1 MRPTFRFL
9 SAPPVIRLVDA
20 SFRQNSTGPL
30 LFRNL
35 NFELPSNS
43 VETWAL
49 LGGASEER
57 GKLLNILR
65 GSYQAFPPSSRS
77 FPLLSSPE
85 IAQKDPRLRSP
96 HHAIQYVGF
105 DAERGAA
112 SLRGAYLSARYE
124 SRREM
129 TDYSLQDY
137 LLGHTEPYAAQ
148 DLLYHPK
155 NDLFE
160 QVTHD
165 LHLETL
171 LDLPVSNLSNGQTR
185 RAKIAKALLG
195 NPEVMLLNSPFST
208 FLITRLSLFTPML
221 NSPLFSGS

>member
-1 MRPTFRFL
+1 MRPTFRYL
-9 SAPPVIRLVDA
+9 SSPPIIRIADA
-20 SFRQNSTGPL
+20 SFRQNAEGPT

-35 NFELPSNS
+35 NFELPSTSNQA
-43 VETWAL
+43 WAV

-57 GKLLNILR
+57 SNLLHILR
-65 GSYQAFPPSSRS
+65 GAHQAFPPSSRS
-77 FPLLSSPE
+77 FPYLSAPE

-105 DAERGAA
+105 DAERGVT

-124 SRREM
+124 SRREI
-129 TDYSLQDY
+129 TDFTLRDY
-137 LLGHTEPYAAQ
+137 LLGHTELNAAE

-155 NDLFE
+155 DDSFH

-165 LHLETL
+165 LSLEAML
-171 LDLPVSNLSNGQTR
+171 ELPVSHLSNGQTR

-195 NPEVMLLNSPFST
+195 NPEVLLLNSPFSM
-208 FLITRLSLFTPML
+208 FLHLQLTM
-221 NSPLFSGS
+221 NEY